1 MQRMKFH
8 LKPNLNHS
16 DTTPKS
22 SGEANAIPSTKI
34 VMDTMEA
41 YKKSLKTRGDPPRG
55 VYTGGRALF
64 KIVREKGRQLCN
76 NNLKAYPGKCDS

>member
-1 MQRMKFH
+1 M
-8 LKPNLNHS
+8 NHS

-22 SGEANAIPSTKI
+22 SGEANAIPSTNI
-34 VMDTMEA
+34 VMNSMEA

-64 KIVREKGRQLCN
+64 KIVREKGSQLCN
-76 NNLKAYPGKCDS
+76 NKPRYIPENVIANDSNPACE